1 MEGVGPFIKTKHN
14 RDCLYI
20 TKNGVGILHDSCWE
34 KFFAQ
39 KRALYTSALKKETL
53 LAKENYV
60 NNIYARLI
68 KWWQVKKSFCT
79 TKQLAKVANCSVVQ
93 F

>member
-1 MEGVGPFIKTKHN
+1 MEGVGSFIKTKHN

-20 TKNGVGILHDSCWE
+20 TKNGVGILHGSCWE

-68 KWWQVKKSFCT
+68 KWWQVKKIILHNKAAS
-79 TKQLAKVANCSVVQ
+79 LSS
-93 F
+93 